1 MVHRITFKIDNQ
13 TPYSLKPNG
22 QYAYWGETVS
32 GPDTIQPYS
41 TGSGGV
47 FQASAVPL
55 VGSSGI
61 SGYMIDNPAIWFGFL
76 GSDPDFSTEDNKACV
91 AMSTTQLTINKD
103 TYNNMYSANVTR
115 LTQPIP
121 RGKLDLTCNIG
132 SADDCVATFT
142 LTFNGGTGVTG
153 EAHGAEV
160 PEEK

>member
-41 TGSGGV
+41 TGAGGV
-47 FQASAVPL
+47 FQASVVPL
-55 VGSSGI
+55 VGSAGI
-61 SGYMIDNPAIWFGFL
+61 SGYTIANPAV
-76 GSDPDFSTEDNKACV
+76 TKDNKACI

-103 TYNNMYSANVTR
+103 LYNNMYSANVLS

-121 RGKLDLTCNIG
+121 RGKLDLTCTIG
-132 SADDCVATFT
+132 STDDCVATFR
-142 LTFNGGTGVTG
+142 LTFNGGTDVTNEALGVD
-153 EAHGAEV
+153 V
-160 PEEK
+160 PEK